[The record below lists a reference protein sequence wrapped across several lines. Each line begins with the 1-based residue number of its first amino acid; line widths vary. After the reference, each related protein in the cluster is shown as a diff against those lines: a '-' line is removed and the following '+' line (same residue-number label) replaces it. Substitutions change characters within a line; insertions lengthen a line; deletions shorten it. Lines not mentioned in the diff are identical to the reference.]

1 MNKGILS
8 RIFSN
13 KLFLII
19 LSVVISLTIWIS
31 INMGDYA
38 ETSYSVSN
46 IPITIDLPDTASSQG
61 LKVFNNDELKG
72 TVTVSGNRS
81 IIGNLT
87 SDDIEIVPEQTDNL
101 TSAGSYT
108 LSLVAKKKSSS
119 LNYTIE
125 SVSPSTVYIKL
136 DRNRNITKKIEQNI
150 SYTIPKDYYGTVL
163 LDNESVTIS
172 GPETEIKKID
182 KVVIEGNV
190 KEELKSSVTNE
201 YDVKL
206 LDSFGEEIKTNDT
219 LTISPSKVKATVSV
233 LQKKDVNV
241 ELSTVNGPSGIDLT
255 KYCKIEPNSISLGA
269 DSSNIENITKVNIEP
284 IDFSTLRNKDYKINK
299 NLDIPNKCVDI
310 NSVNSVVVNMDLS
323 SLEKKTITLTD
334 FDIKGLDKKYSA
346 NVTTQSVEVT
356 LYGTKSALKNI
367 DENDIDAV
375 IDFTGTEVSAGS
387 RTMPLNLTLKDK
399 DGCWIYGSYEVVV
412 EIS

>member
-31 INMGDYA
+31 INMGDFA

-46 IPITIDLPDTASSQG
+46 IPITIDLPDTAINQG

-119 LNYTIE
+119 LNYNIE
-125 SVSPSTVYIKL
+125 SVFPSTVYIKL

-182 KVVIEGNV
+182 KVVIEGDV
-190 KEELKSSVTNE
+190 KEE
-201 YDVKL
+201 
-206 LDSFGEEIKTNDT
+206 TNDT

-269 DSSNIENITKVNIEP
+269 DSSNIENITEINIEP

-299 NLDIPNKCVDI
+299 NLDIPNKCIDI

-323 SLEKKTITLTD
+323 SMKKKTIALTD

-387 RTMPLNLTLKDK
+387 RTMPLSLTLKDK

>member
-19 LSVVISLTIWIS
+19 LSVVISLAIWIS
-31 INMGDYA
+31 INMGDFA

-46 IPITIDLPDTASSQG
+46 IPITIDLPDTAINQG

-119 LNYTIE
+119 LNYNIE
-125 SVSPSTVYIKL
+125 SVFPSTVYIKL

-182 KVVIEGNV
+182 KVVIEGDV

-269 DSSNIENITKVNIEP
+269 DSSNIENITKVNIEA
-284 IDFSTLRNKDYKINK
+284 IDFSTLRNKDYKVNK
-299 NLDIPNKCVDI
+299 NLDIH
-310 NSVNSVVVNMDLS
+310 SVNSVVVNMDLS
-323 SLEKKTITLTD
+323 SMKKKTITLTD

-387 RTMPLNLTLKDK
+387 RTMPLSLTLKDK

>member
-13 KLFLII
+13 KIFLII

-31 INMGDYA
+31 INMGDFA

-136 DRNRNITKKIEQNI
+136 DRNRNVTKKIEQNI

-182 KVVIEGNV
+182 KVVIEGDV

-201 YDVKL
+201 YDVKSL
-206 LDSFGEEIKTNDT
+206 A
-219 LTISPSKVKATVSV
+219 ISPSKVKATVSV

-323 SLEKKTITLTD
+323 SMEKKTITLTD

-387 RTMPLNLTLKDK
+387 RTMPLSLTLKDK

>member
-31 INMGDYA
+31 INMGDFA

-46 IPITIDLPDTASSQG
+46 IPITIDLPDTASNQG

-119 LNYTIE
+119 LNYNIE

-182 KVVIEGNV
+182 KVVIEG
-190 KEELKSSVTNE
+190 
-201 YDVKL
+201 DVK
-206 LDSFGEEIKTNDT
+206 
-219 LTISPSKVKATVSV
+219 V
-233 LQKKDVNV
+233 L
-241 ELSTVNGPSGIDLT
+241 P
-255 KYCKIEPNSISLGA
+255 
-269 DSSNIENITKVNIEP
+269 
-284 IDFSTLRNKDYKINK
+284 
-299 NLDIPNKCVDI
+299 
-310 NSVNSVVVNMDLS
+310 
-323 SLEKKTITLTD
+323 
-334 FDIKGLDKKYSA
+334 
-346 NVTTQSVEVT
+346 
-356 LYGTKSALKNI
+356 
-367 DENDIDAV
+367 
-375 IDFTGTEVSAGS
+375 
-387 RTMPLNLTLKDK
+387 
-399 DGCWIYGSYEVVV
+399 
-412 EIS
+412 